1 MYCMYIALLE
11 WFQVDQEIESR
22 TRLLSPNVPFPF
34 SLPEYGTLT
43 VELVWG
49 YSRDTVTLYG
59 TLHVDCICE
68 AKYPH
73 FWYHVCF
80 VGVVLWCT
88 WDILWFIRYSRVGS
102 NWRQYSLSLWP
113 SSSYCSAPWVDMR
126 FSVLGFSVIFSIPG
140 QICLSQLS
148 ILPYSPLAHVTIF
161 ITPWYM
167 GGSC

>member
-1 MYCMYIALLE
+1 M
-11 WFQVDQEIESR
+11 VSSGP
-22 TRLLSPNVPFPF
+22 RLYVCLCSPKFPF
-34 SLPEYGTLT
+34 SFPEYGTLS
-43 VELVWG
+43 VELAWR
-49 YSRDTVTLYG
+49 YWRDTIALSCK
-59 TLHVDCICE
+59 LHVDCICE
-68 AKYPH
+68 AKHPH

-88 WDILWFIRYSRVGS
+88 RDILWFIRYSRVGS
-102 NWRQYSLSLWP
+102 NWRQHSLSLWP
-113 SSSYCSAPWVDMR
+113 SSSYCSDQMSKDVR

>member
-1 MYCMYIALLE
+1 MYCMYLALLE
-11 WFQVDQEIESR
+11 WFQVDQEIESH

-49 YSRDTVTLYG
+49 YSRDTVELYCK
-59 TLHVDCICE
+59 LHVDCICE
-68 AKYPH
+68 AKHPH

-102 NWRQYSLSLWP
+102 NWRQHSLSLWP
-113 SSSYCSAPWVDMR
+113 SSSYCSDQWVETWD
-126 FSVLGFSVIFSIPG
+126 FQFLASLLSSLSLDKFA
-140 QICLSQLS
+140 CLN
-148 ILPYSPLAHVTIF
+148 
-161 ITPWYM
+161 
-167 GGSC
+167 